1 MSINL
6 ENIIKK
12 KSLLL
17 AFKAFFQ
24 KVEIDIYF
32 ILEKFTEHVEIRS
45 LVKNDAN
52 MNFHSLR
59 LLCFSPTYTYSFGI
73 VQKNPTFSESKI
85 TKCGVNG
92 FLEYIEHRLEEVL
105 QRLRRFLRSRNIE
118 LQLHLY
124 ITEMLFFHCL
134 FDRVNCREFLSGF
147 KSSSI
152 YFRTLL
158 HKINYSTFAV
168 KNL

>member
-1 MSINL
+1 M
-6 ENIIKK
+6 
-12 KSLLL
+12 
-17 AFKAFFQ
+17 
-24 KVEIDIYF
+24 
-32 ILEKFTEHVEIRS
+32 
-45 LVKNDAN
+45 
-52 MNFHSLR
+52 
-59 LLCFSPTYTYSFGI
+59 
-73 VQKNPTFSESKI
+73 
-85 TKCGVNG
+85 NG

-152 YFRTLL
+152 YFRTLFTQNKL
-158 HKINYSTFAV
+158 LNFRSEKFMN
-168 KNL
+168 NP

>member
-1 MSINL
+1 MTRIWMFILCDFFVFSYLYLLIRHRS
-6 ENIIKK
+6 K
-12 KSLLL
+12 KS
-17 AFKAFFQ
+17 
-24 KVEIDIYF
+24 YF
-32 ILEKFTEHVEIRS
+32 
-45 LVKNDAN
+45 
-52 MNFHSLR
+52 
-59 LLCFSPTYTYSFGI
+59 FGI
-73 VQKNPTFSESKI
+73 KDYEMW
-85 TKCGVNG
+85 VNG

-168 KNL
+168 KNLWIILDLIGFFGYLIFTWHWKVS